1 MTSIRG
7 FCFQFGFP
15 TKFSGVMIC
24 LCNCLLKVNGIETLP
39 QRIIISITRCRSVYL
54 WHLIETFAVVIF
66 LVHKIKLGDCN
77 VCPFVCADVNECTEK
92 TKCQCPQCLCKNT
105 WGSYD
110 CTCSS
115 GLLYIH
121 EHDTCISESCA
132 ASSSPPPDS
141 CFQAT
146 LVIWVIHSTWRL
158 CPYPSSYMV
167 CAAGKKISSSKL
179 GWFVSL
185 IVLVG
190 MVSLG
195 VIGYIIYKYR
205 LRVQFFY
212 SAISPAYFFPCILYS
227 SGFVFWICL
236 KCTELWCCCFH
247 CCWVGNGSHTW
258 IPRSGQSWHNTC
270 HWIARMRFTT
280 TCRRM
285 LKLQV
290 SDPSTPAQKGF
301 YYACD
306 ENPVGGVSHL
316 GLGHR
321 KKHLVL
327 FAISVCPWFQK
338 SSQTT
343 LVFCLGLMV

>member
-1 MTSIRG
+1 MFVLLFVQMLMSAPKRQNVNVHNVSAKTHG
-7 FCFQFGFP
+7 V
-15 TKFSGVMIC
+15 VMIAHAP
-24 LCNCLLKVNGIETLP
+24 VAFSTFM
-39 QRIIISITRCRSVYL
+39 SMTHASVS
-54 WHLIETFAVVIF
+54 
-66 LVHKIKLGDCN
+66 LV
-77 VCPFVCADVNECTEK
+77 
-92 TKCQCPQCLCKNT
+92 
-105 WGSYD
+105 
-110 CTCSS
+110 
-115 GLLYIH
+115 
-121 EHDTCISESCA
+121 
-132 ASSSPPPDS
+132 PPPLPPPLIP

>member
-1 MTSIRG
+1 MFVLLFVQMLMSAAKRQNVNVHNVYAKTRG
-7 FCFQFGFP
+7 V
-15 TKFSGVMIC
+15 VMIAHAP
-24 LCNCLLKVNGIETLP
+24 VAFSTFMSMTHASVSPVLP
-39 QRIIISITRCRSVYL
+39 PL
-54 WHLIETFAVVIF
+54 
-66 LVHKIKLGDCN
+66 
-77 VCPFVCADVNECTEK
+77 
-92 TKCQCPQCLCKNT
+92 
-105 WGSYD
+105 
-110 CTCSS
+110 
-115 GLLYIH
+115 
-121 EHDTCISESCA
+121 
-132 ASSSPPPDS
+132 PPPDS
-141 CFQAT
+141 CFQAN
-146 LVIWVIHSTWRL
+146 LIIWVIHSTWRL

-195 VIGYIIYKYR
+195 VIGYVIYKYR
-205 LRVQFFY
+205 LRVQFFH
-212 SAISPAYFFPCILYS
+212 SAISPAYFFPCI
-227 SGFVFWICL
+227 VQFWVCVL
-236 KCTELWCCCFH
+236 DLFKCTELWCCCFH

-270 HWIARMRFTT
+270 HWIARTRFTT

-290 SDPSTPAQKGF
+290 SDPSTHAQKGF

-321 KKHLVL
+321 KNTWYCLQYLCVL
-327 FAISVCPWFQK
+327 GSKRALKQPLCSPRNLWFR
-338 SSQTT
+338 
-343 LVFCLGLMV
+343 V